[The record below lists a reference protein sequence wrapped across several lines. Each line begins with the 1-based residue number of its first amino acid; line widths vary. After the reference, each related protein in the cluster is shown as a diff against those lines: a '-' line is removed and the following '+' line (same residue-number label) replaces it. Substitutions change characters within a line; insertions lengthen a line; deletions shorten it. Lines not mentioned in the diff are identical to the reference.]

1 MGDHSTLSVVVARW
15 WLIVAVAIV
24 AMVVSYFFSESRD
37 PVFES
42 TSTFVLAADPAIQD
56 PGDVAAAL
64 GVLRNRQITAT
75 YAEMMQ
81 SRTLLDR
88 AVRQIGGSTD
98 DYMSSSVVLPESN
111 VVSLMVSGPVA
122 DSVQEVNALVG
133 TSARDDLATTY
144 PIYYAIL
151 LESPKTPSAPTSPV
165 PVRDAIFGA
174 AIGAFLGLVLAAVWP
189 ASNRDDLQTTGIDRR
204 LFLESHE
211 VDTGPVRRSSSPSSL

>member
-1 MGDHSTLSVVVARW
+1 MGDHSTLNVVMARW

-42 TSTFVLAADPAIQD
+42 TSTFVLAVDPAIQD

-111 VVSLMVSGPVA
+111 VVSLMVSGPAA
-122 DSVQEVNALVG
+122 DSVQELNGLVG
-133 TSARDDLATTY
+133 ASARDDLATTY

-151 LESPKTPSAPTSPV
+151 LESPKTPSAPTTPV
-165 PVRDAIFGA
+165 PVRDAVFGA

-204 LFLESHE
+204 LFLESNE